1 MDRNTVVQHLPGDEL
16 EKTALKYQFKKLG
29 EIAGLVTG
37 PGASELVDVAGVV
50 VSVTPAASIQ
60 RKDGSSTEKRSVI
73 LRDDSGFSIELTLW
87 TPFSARPGAELEAA
101 VLRGENP
108 VLACKA
114 LRVSDFGG
122 KSLGTVSS
130 SALDLNPDIAQA
142 AALRG
147 WYDNGGCAQPLQQL
161 SSGGYSAG
169 AGGARQDRV
178 VNFAQIKEETAAGLP
193 GGAMYVQCRAYIT
206 TFKPNS
212 ETGVLYPA
220 CPLPADG
227 AAQAR
232 SCQKKLR
239 FDQTSGTWFC
249 EKHAQSVPAPDHRYM
264 ISALAADWS
273 GPALWLSAFGDVGDK
288 LFGRSGG
295 DMHRLFE
302 NNYIEYERCVK
313 GVPLTMLLFK
323 LKISQETYQEETR
336 IKHSIMTVTR
346 PAFADES
353 RKLIESIKRMQRGE
367 PAEIV
372 PQQGASMHSLRS
384 ALRCAAL

>member
-1 MDRNTVVQHLPGDEL
+1 MDKNTVIVHCPGDPMEQMKL
-16 EKTALKYQFKKLG
+16 QYRFRKLG
-29 EIAGLVTG
+29 EIGNTG
-37 PGASELVDVAGVV
+37 PRELIDVLGVV
-50 VSVTPAASIQ
+50 QSVTPSNSIT
-60 RKDGSSTEKRSVI
+60 RKDGSSTEKRSVF

-87 TPFSARPGAELEAA
+87 TPFAAKPGAELEAA

-108 VLACKA
+108 TLACKA

-130 SALDLNPDIAQA
+130 TSFELNPDIPAA

-147 WYDNGGCAQPLQQL
+147 WYDGGGAAVPAQPRGT
-161 SSGGYSAG
+161 GGYA
-169 AGGARQDRV
+169 AGGGGGRQDRL

-193 GGAMYVQCRAYIT
+193 GGAMWVQCRAYIT
-206 TFKPNS
+206 TFKPNN

-220 CPLPADG
+220 CPLLADN
-227 AAQAR
+227 AAPGGQAR
-232 SCQKKLR
+232 TCQKKLR
-239 FDQTSGTWFC
+239 YDSTSGSWFC

-288 LFGRSGG
+288 LFGRNGAE
-295 DMHRLFE
+295 MQRLFE
-302 NNYIEYERCVK
+302 HSYQEYERCVK

-323 LKISQETYQEETR
+323 LKISQDNYQDEAR
-336 IKHSIMTVTR
+336 IKHSIVNVSR
-346 PAFADES
+346 PSFAEES
-353 RKLIESIKRMQRGE
+353 RKVLEAIGRMPRGE

-372 PQQGASMHSLRS
+372 PQQGAPRHARAMRV
-384 ALRCAAL
+384 CDAAR